1 MEHLSVFEL
10 TELVIFLSRNDK
22 IYISTM
28 ASSKSWAV
36 IGYPSG
42 QNGTSGS
49 GLQDVPSKKTFSP
62 KPRQVHQSL
71 YNINPSLTKMA
82 RYWPRSW
89 TLTLFWSINIK
100 QKITWPMSSYLD
112 QTSLIFN
119 PDHTVYLWVV
129 FWVVMSLSLT
139 ELPFQYL
146 TETWKTEAPLLWRIK
161 RENWT
166 GKEDAKGFWRTAASK
181 TSHGTWSTI
190 SSRLSALTS
199 SQ

>member
-10 TELVIFLSRNDK
+10 PVTELVVFLSRNDK
-22 IYISTM
+22 IYISNM

-42 QNGTSGS
+42 QNGASGS
-49 GLQDVPSKKTFSP
+49 GLQDVSSKKTFSP
-62 KPRQVHQSL
+62 KRRQVHQSP
-71 YNINPSLTKMA
+71 YNINPLSTKMA
-82 RYWPRSW
+82 RYWPHSW
-89 TLTLFWSINIK
+89 TLTLFWSINI
-100 QKITWPMSSYLD
+100 D

-129 FWVVMSLSLT
+129 FWVVISLSLS
-139 ELPFQYL
+139 ELLFQYL

-181 TSHGTWSTI
+181 TSHGTWSSTI
-190 SSRLSALTS
+190 SSRWSALTS
-199 SQ
+199 SWSQ